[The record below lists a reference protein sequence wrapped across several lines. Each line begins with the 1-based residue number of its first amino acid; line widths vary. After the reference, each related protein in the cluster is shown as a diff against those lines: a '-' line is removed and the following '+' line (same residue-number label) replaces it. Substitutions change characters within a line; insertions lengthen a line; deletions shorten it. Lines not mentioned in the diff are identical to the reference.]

1 MKNRW
6 SIGESSCMIAAM
18 RYRYP
23 AIYRVQALFGA
34 LLAGIILMG
43 SVIAEIE
50 SANLPDAFLHAF
62 GFIASLL
69 ILILGLDFATRTI
82 EIAADGLQTRWLRK
96 SFIAWSQI
104 LDWSYK
110 PLGLI
115 HLRLRRGLGLYIWPL
130 MAGYSEIL
138 AAIDRHSDK
147 AAG

>member
-1 MKNRW
+1 
-6 SIGESSCMIAAM
+6 MIAGM

-23 AIYRVQALFGA
+23 AVYRVQALFGA

-62 GFIASLL
+62 GFIVSLM
-69 ILILGLDFATRTI
+69 ILILGLDFGTRTI
-82 EIAADGLQTRWLRK
+82 EITAAGLQTRWLRK

-104 LDWSYK
+104 VDWSYR

-115 HLRLRRGLGLYIWPL
+115 HIRLKRGLGLYIWPL
-130 MAGYSEIL
+130 MDGYTEIL
-138 AAIDRHSDK
+138 AAIDQHRDQLTT
-147 AAG
+147 

>member
-1 MKNRW
+1 
-6 SIGESSCMIAAM
+6 MIANM

-62 GFIASLL
+62 GFIVSLL
-69 ILILGLDFATRTI
+69 ILILGLDFGTRTI
-82 EIAADGLQTRWLRK
+82 EITADGLQTRWLRK
-96 SFIAWSQI
+96 SFLAWPQI
-104 LDWSYK
+104 LDWSYR

-115 HLRLRRGLGLYIWPL
+115 HIRLKRGLGLYLWPL
-130 MAGYSEIL
+130 MEGYTEIL
-138 AAIDRHSDK
+138 AAIDQHPGKASD
-147 AAG
+147 

>member
-1 MKNRW
+1 
-6 SIGESSCMIAAM
+6 MITSM

-62 GFIASLL
+62 GFSVSLL
-69 ILILGLDFATRTI
+69 ILILGLDFGTRQI
-82 EIAADGLQTRWLRK
+82 EITADGLQTRWLRK
-96 SFIAWSQI
+96 SFSAWPQI
-104 LDWSYK
+104 LDWSYQ

-115 HLRLRRGLGLYIWPL
+115 HIRVKRGLGLYIWPL
-130 MAGYSEIL
+130 MEGYTEIL
-138 AAIDRHSDK
+138 AAIDDHRPAANHSS
-147 AAG
+147 A